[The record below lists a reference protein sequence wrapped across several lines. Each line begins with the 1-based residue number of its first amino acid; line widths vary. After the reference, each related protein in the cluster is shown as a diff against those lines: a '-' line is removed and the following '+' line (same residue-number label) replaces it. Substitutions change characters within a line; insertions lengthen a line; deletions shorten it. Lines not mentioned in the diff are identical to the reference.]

1 MEGKRMRTIFEYTL
15 ENYHQKITLQEVAN
29 KANMTKNAFC
39 KYFKNRTNK
48 TYFNFLNEIRI
59 ENASKLIMIK
69 KEISIN
75 EIAYITGFNNISNF
89 NRKFKE
95 IKKMTPLNFKKL
107 QII

>member
-1 MEGKRMRTIFEYTL
+1 
-15 ENYHQKITLQEVAN
+15 
-29 KANMTKNAFC
+29 MTKNAFC

-89 NRKFKE
+89 SKNCTVE
-95 IKKMTPLNFKKL
+95 ITHVIAL
-107 QII
+107 